1 VRCRVGF
8 VTIRFSSVLLFLEKY
23 TERER
28 ERERDVNCER
38 VFSHI
43 SCIYTDVDRV
53 SERMIGEYESYVLR
67 SDRTKHTMYR
77 VERERGR
84 ERFFKIKIET
94 HTHTHNS
101 IRNMSGI

>member
-1 VRCRVGF
+1 
-8 VTIRFSSVLLFLEKY
+8 
-23 TERER
+23 
-28 ERERDVNCER
+28 VN
-38 VFSHI
+38 VFSIIYHV
-43 SCIYTDVDRV
+43 CMYTDVDRV

-77 VERERGR
+77 VEREREMEG
-84 ERFFKIKIET
+84 ERDFSKSKSKLT